1 MISMLQTT
9 EMNEDTMA
17 ETAETVSSTP
27 PVPRGSLDPP
37 EKAVI
42 LEKREMYRR
51 GERSYCPGDT
61 LFTASVSAGNSPERT
76 ACSTPLQER

>member
-1 MISMLQTT
+1 MIAMLQTT

-17 ETAETVSSTP
+17 ETSETVSSTP